1 MTFEEAIVRRE
12 CLFGCVR
19 RGAHK
24 NHLQIT
30 SFTTRCGAGQAD
42 GRTRVDERART

>member
-1 MTFEEAIVRRE
+1 VWRE
-12 CLFGCVR
+12 CLWL
-19 RGAHK
+19 RGTRAHE
-24 NHLQIT
+24 NHSQIT

>member
-1 MTFEEAIVRRE
+1 LTFEEALVWRE
-12 CLFGCVR
+12 CLWL
-19 RGAHK
+19 RGTRAHE
-24 NHLQIT
+24 NHLIT